1 MGAENLGYQSL
12 SPNLIALWAGDLAR
26 AATEGLRMTLYNKD
40 NLLPVLVAEGITLKE
55 TQKQIETALSILRN
69 EEKILVEAQTR
80 LERDEQLLASRNK
93 QRNRNRLGG
102 ARNNMVARR

>member
-1 MGAENLGYQSL
+1 MH
-12 SPNLIALWAGDLAR
+12 IKLAIDFGVP
-26 AATEGLRMTLYNKD
+26 TWLELQMTLYNKD

-55 TQKQIETALSILRN
+55 MQKQLETALSILRN

-93 QRNRNRLGG
+93 QKKRNRLGG

>member
-1 MGAENLGYQSL
+1 
-12 SPNLIALWAGDLAR
+12 
-26 AATEGLRMTLYNKD
+26 MTLYNKD

-55 TQKQIETALSILRN
+55 MQKQLETALSILRN

-93 QRNRNRLGG
+93 QKKRNRLGG

>member
-1 MGAENLGYQSL
+1 
-12 SPNLIALWAGDLAR
+12 
-26 AATEGLRMTLYNKD
+26 MTLYTKD

-93 QRNRNRLGG
+93 QKNRNISGG
-102 ARNNMVARR
+102 ARNNMVVRR

>member
-1 MGAENLGYQSL
+1 
-12 SPNLIALWAGDLAR
+12 
-26 AATEGLRMTLYNKD
+26 MTLYNKD

-55 TQKQIETALSILRN
+55 MQKQLETALSILRN

-93 QRNRNRLGG
+93 QKKRNRLGG
-102 ARNNMVARR
+102 ARNNMVVRR